1 MNIQAAITHLQAGH
15 CACKHIEQALE
26 TLSRLAA
33 SGIRKAEVIFGSYS
47 VILETG
53 EGKEILCSRFLEQRV

>member
-1 MNIQAAITHLQAGH
+1 MNIQAAISHIQAGH

-26 TLSRLAA
+26 KLFILFRAGLHQ
-33 SGIRKAEVIFGSYS
+33 AEVTFDSHL

-53 EGKEILCSRFLEQRV
+53 NGREVLCSHFLEQRG